1 MHAAFIDLLNACYE
15 WAPGFWI
22 ALLIGI
28 ISAAVV
34 IWFFRI
40 QLRIRTSRTT
50 SKFAW
55 GRLALG
61 VWICMWLVGLFLSW
75 PWLNWHYAV
84 VFFRYEVPHNIGLVV
99 VPCLMAASGLTWL
112 YYVVAVEKGSAKFWL
127 KVLALFRWLCL
138 KVLGAKHQTAYGHH
152 MHWRFVLWGEVVKDN
167 WQSRHLWRVLLRQR
181 WLFVLLAAF
190 ATLALIWMLVSWL
203 SGDEVKV
210 TLSQALFPAAPHGSS
225 NGAWSLFTAVALA
238 PLAFLLWWFRDTNQ
252 LWLIE
257 NNRKDTNLKDF
268 QKLCEWATGA
278 QLVEDEVTIKKAG
291 KSVETTTKRLKP
303 PIQESA
309 PNSPGR
315 RDGSEALQVAAVHQ
329 LQAYLTGEFGQQ
341 FRQPTLVLLL
351 SIWSRM
357 QKNLI
362 ADPPVPLDGLQGE
375 SLLGAYE
382 SWRGAVY
389 TRLGQSPLAQAV
401 LLALLSQ
408 KGKALGDYRHHLPG
422 CLLNG
427 INIHLPGLDG
437 LRLND
442 MNLSKMQLTLANLSL
457 AQLQGTSLR
466 EAQLQGANLHWAQ
479 LQGAMLWDA
488 QLQGANLH
496 WAQLQGA
503 SLHRAQLQ
511 GANLSGTLLQD
522 ANLSWAQLQGA
533 RLHRAQLQSAN
544 LQMAQLQGAMLWD
557 AQLQGADLQ
566 MAQLQSAQ
574 LQVAQLQGSDLYRA
588 QLQSTDLRCAQFQ
601 GTKLTNVHLDAQ
613 TNFADAV
620 SDSDTNLSVTRSE
633 LSNKAIPAATHAL
646 RLKARM
652 LNHFNLPGSAYQE
665 FQAEWNT
672 LSTTEQ
678 QHIYYKAYDYAA
690 NPGEFEKDF
699 PHLTPPD

>member
-1 MHAAFIDLLNACYE
+1 MLDAFIELLNACYE
-15 WAPGFWI
+15 WAPGLWI
-22 ALLIGI
+22 ALLVGI
-28 ISAAVV
+28 ISAAAV
-34 IWFFRI
+34 ILFFRT

-61 VWICMWLVGLFLSW
+61 VWVCMWLVGLFLSW

-84 VFFRYEVPHNIGLVV
+84 VCFRYEAPHNIGLLV
-99 VPCLMAASGLTWL
+99 VPCCMAAFGLTWL

-127 KVLALFRWLCL
+127 KVLALLRWLCL
-138 KVLGAKHQTAYGHH
+138 KVLGAKHQTAYWHH

-167 WQSRHLWRVLLRQR
+167 WQSGHLWRVLLRQR

-190 ATLALIWMLVSWL
+190 ATLALIWVLVSWL
-203 SGDEVKV
+203 SGDDVKV

-225 NGAWSLFTAVALA
+225 TGAWSLFTAVALA

-303 PIQESA
+303 PIQEGT
-309 PNSPGR
+309 PNPPGR
-315 RDGSEALQVAAVHQ
+315 REGSEALQVAAVHQ
-329 LQAYLTGEFGQQ
+329 LKAYLMGEFGQQ

-357 QKNLI
+357 QKNLM

-375 SLLGAYE
+375 SLLGAYV
-382 SWRGAVY
+382 SWREEVQK
-389 TRLGQSPLAQAV
+389 RLGHSPLAQAV

-427 INIHLPGLDG
+427 INIRLPGLDG

-442 MNLSKMQLTLANLSL
+442 MDLSNVQLTLANLFG
-457 AQLQGTSLR
+457 AQLQGADLR
-466 EAQLQGANLHWAQ
+466 WAQLQGANLHRAQ
-479 LQGAMLWDA
+479 LQGAILWDA

-503 SLHRAQLQ
+503 SLHSAQLQ
-511 GANLSGTLLQD
+511 GANLLTTLLQYAD
-522 ANLSWAQLQGA
+522 LF
-533 RLHRAQLQSAN
+533 R
-544 LQMAQLQGAMLWD
+544 

-566 MAQLQSAQ
+566 MAHLQGAHLSE
-574 LQVAQLQGSDLYRA
+574 AQLQGANLHRAELQGANLHRA
-588 QLQSTDLRCAQFQ
+588 QLQGTDLLRAQFQ
-601 GTKLTNVHLDAQ
+601 GAKLTNVHLDAQ

-652 LNHFNLPGSAYQE
+652 LNHFNLPDSAYQE

-690 NPGEFEKDF
+690 NLGEFAKDF